1 MPKKLV
7 VLCIAVF
14 LVFISIAAFAQKV
27 SPNREISERLILQ
40 IDFSSWIKESFR
52 VSPDSKHVA
61 YAAEAGNKRF
71 VIVDGKEGTRY
82 DAIGSLIFSPNSKR
96 VAYGAGIGNK
106 RFVIVDGKE
115 GMQYDAIVTFGG
127 ARVIFTSFDSLLYL
141 ANKGNGIYLVE
152 EKIKV
157 NN

>member
-1 MPKKLV
+1 MSGTLIFSPDSKLV
-7 VLCIAVF
+7 AY
-14 LVFISIAAFAQKV
+14 AAGIGNKQFVIVDGKEGARYDGIM
-27 SPNREISERLILQ
+27 SGSLI
-40 IDFSSWIKESFR
+40 F
-52 VSPDSKHVA
+52 SPDSKHVA